1 MSRRATK
8 VEAESDAS
16 TDPENVSDEEFAQP
30 TKRGAKVKKRFS
42 AVEIP
47 LNDIQNAADE
57 DTGSDASDRATPPVV
72 KGLKRKSSTIEMN
85 DDNAEKRKRR
95 KSAKHSVS
103 YNKPPNVGDHE
114 EALRSSQSK
123 RADEDVPATPKKNA
137 SGSGSGPKTPKVSA
151 LARANHLNAVAQTPV
166 PAVPVDILNSKY
178 EEWMKMATDNKINAN
193 NAWNFALIDY
203 FQDMSLL
210 RNELDNS
217 INFQKAS
224 FTLDG
229 CVKIWTS
236 RVDSVGT
243 ETGKLLSNLADE
255 IRGAREGD
263 EREDGDEGDG
273 DGEGKV
279 KKQKAHRSEATLA
292 KSFAALQV
300 KKLDLEF
307 TVDPLFKKTCA
318 DFDEGGAMGLLLN
331 HLAVDEKLRVVFDAG
346 DSRLEGVDEENPD
359 VESLPVD
366 LTELRAKFLPSVD
379 AISTKTITES
389 LADFHFAMS
398 GNAEQFMNSFGK
410 STYND
415 AQDDDDGASVGGDG
429 PLGDFGMGGDD
440 MPMDDGPA
448 EDFFTG
454 DQAIPDDP
462 VNYAAANAEEGEGIR
477 TVPLG
482 PVENFDPR
490 RAPNERDLVMAMAED
505 GEEMLDYFDTAVMKN
520 WAGPQH
526 WKLRRVAKKADPATE
541 GTAPAKTKK
550 EKVSF
555 EIDFSAPPVQSSKE
569 LFAPATGSTITMP
582 AGTGAL
588 VSTASSTGKRK
599 SKKTNIKRDDHL
611 LPDDMHFSSAQLL
624 RLFRKPKFTPQ
635 EWKASRNPDY
645 HAATSTTSSRTRA
658 APSIG
663 SRGGAETSRSYLLS
677 HGSDESQRTRTC
689 SKSNSR
695 LPQPAQAG
703 SIIGGRTPVDDA
715 LGIGD
720 AVDDAEVGRAG
731 GDGNAGFD
739 DGYTMDLERYLTVI
753 LDGVGEDFAERPD
766 GEIDERFWANA
777 AAAHAQ
783 QGPLGGEDG
792 DETGPLPFNTQFL
805 NEDDYDDG
813 PGLDDD
819 FGGDDVPRTTE
830 EEDLLAATQGLLKRT
845 RPEFVNYA
853 KKAKRV
859 DVRKLKENIWKSLD
873 IVVDHGDKEE
883 DEEEDEDRSVVNEK
897 PPTDPKDAREFSNV
911 IHNLES
917 SYPREKME
925 EISTSFCFIC
935 LLHLANEQGLKIET
949 QPSSRVEVVNDDD
962 DDVEAGKRVGDLWG
976 LKVFRDPNATRAA

>member
-1 MSRRATK
+1 MSRRAAK
-8 VEAESDAS
+8 VEHDSDAS
-16 TDPENVSDEEFAQP
+16 SDPENVSDEEFAQP
-30 TKRGAKVKKRFS
+30 TTKRGAKGKKRFS
-42 AVEIP
+42 TVEIP
-47 LNDIQNAADE
+47 LNDIQNAAGE
-57 DTGSDASDRATPPVV
+57 DTESDVSDRVTPPVV

-103 YNKPPNVGDHE
+103 YNKPPNLGDHE
-114 EALRSSQSK
+114 EALRSSPSK
-123 RADEDVPATPKKNA
+123 GGDDDVLATPKKNA
-137 SGSGSGPKTPKVSA
+137 PGAASGPKTPKVSA

-255 IRGAREGD
+255 IRGAREGE
-263 EREDGDEGDG
+263 EREDGE
-273 DGEGKV
+273 DGEGEGEGKA

-318 DFDEGGAMGLLLN
+318 DFDEGGAMGLLMN

-346 DSRLEGVDEENPD
+346 DSRLEGVEEENPD
-359 VESLPVD
+359 VEGLPVD

-379 AISTKTITES
+379 EISTKTITES
-389 LADFHFAMS
+389 LADFHFAMP
-398 GNAEQFMNSFGK
+398 GNAEQFMNSFNTP
-410 STYND
+410 TYND
-415 AQDDDDGASVGGDG
+415 QDDDDGASVGGDG
-429 PLGDFGMGGDD
+429 PLGDFGMEGGD

-454 DQAIPDDP
+454 DQAVPDEHF
-462 VNYAAANAEEGEGIR
+462 NFGAANAEASGGTR

-490 RAPNERDLVMAMAED
+490 RMPNERDLVMAMTEE

-526 WKLRRVAKKADPATE
+526 WKLRRVAKKADPTGE
-541 GTAPAKTKK
+541 GAAPPKTKK

-555 EIDFSAPPVQSSKE
+555 EIDFSAPLAQSSKE
-569 LFAPATGSTITMP
+569 LFAPATGSTITLP

-588 VSTASSTGKRK
+588 VSAASSTGKRK
-599 SKKTNIKRDDHL
+599 SKKTNVKRDDHL

-624 RLFRKPKFTPQ
+624 
-635 EWKASRNPDY
+635 
-645 HAATSTTSSRTRA
+645 
-658 APSIG
+658 
-663 SRGGAETSRSYLLS
+663 
-677 HGSDESQRTRTC
+677 
-689 SKSNSR
+689 
-695 LPQPAQAG
+695 
-703 SIIGGRTPVDDA
+703 
-715 LGIGD
+715 
-720 AVDDAEVGRAG
+720 
-731 GDGNAGFD
+731 
-739 DGYTMDLERYLTVI
+739 
-753 LDGVGEDFAERPD
+753 
-766 GEIDERFWANA
+766 
-777 AAAHAQ
+777 
-783 QGPLGGEDG
+783 
-792 DETGPLPFNTQFL
+792 
-805 NEDDYDDG
+805 
-813 PGLDDD
+813 
-819 FGGDDVPRTTE
+819 
-830 EEDLLAATQGLLKRT
+830 
-845 RPEFVNYA
+845 
-853 KKAKRV
+853 
-859 DVRKLKENIWKSLD
+859 
-873 IVVDHGDKEE
+873 
-883 DEEEDEDRSVVNEK
+883 
-897 PPTDPKDAREFSNV
+897 
-911 IHNLES
+911 
-917 SYPREKME
+917 
-925 EISTSFCFIC
+925 
-935 LLHLANEQGLKIET
+935 
-949 QPSSRVEVVNDDD
+949 
-962 DDVEAGKRVGDLWG
+962 
-976 LKVFRDPNATRAA
+976 